1 MTGPDET
8 PSAGVDTE
16 RHHYDWSANGDP
28 MYAIVSA
35 VADVTDR
42 DPRDVPPLNDQLD
55 PDALETLLKD
65 GKVPGN
71 NGTEVSFNYDTVMVT
86 IEDDGTLELRP
97 SSG

>member
-8 PSAGVDTE
+8 PSARGDIE
-16 RHHYDWSANGDP
+16 RHRYDWSADGDP
-28 MYAIVSA
+28 MYAIVAA

-42 DPRDVPPLNDQLD
+42 DARDVPPLNDYLD

-65 GKVPGN
+65 RGVPKDS
-71 NGTEVSFNYDTVMVT
+71 GTEIIFNYDTVVVT
-86 IEDDGTLELRP
+86 IEDDGTLELRR